1 MTCRAVLEFCLHP
14 LSASVPDSAQ
24 HSKGELSTL
33 AQKQTTELSR
43 MTFPSP
49 NSETVQFI
57 TEKKEKEQKK
67 SRNQD
72 CMLLSEAAPASPGL
86 QQDLLRNYG
95 QLIVERLR
103 GEEMK

>member
-1 MTCRAVLEFCLHP
+1 M
-14 LSASVPDSAQ
+14 PDSAQ